1 MPRVDSPACIVLI
14 VRGALAISMTHAL
27 HAEIDTPALAD
38 SRLEL
43 VERIVASPSFVKS
56 PRLCNLLAY
65 LCNLSLQGRADEIN
79 EINIGV
85 ALFGRAPDYDPSVDG
100 IVRSHASRLRQRL
113 EQYFSEE
120 GSNEPIRL
128 SIPKG
133 AYLPEFTPHTIAED
147 PPQIAPAEPRTEESG
162 AEIRAEAPDLR
173 RRHPPLTIWILSLA
187 LVLACATIVYLLV
200 HPPANAAARSATIA
214 THPLWSK
221 FFGADQSALVVC
233 SDAGLGVLQVL
244 SGHSMKLEDY
254 LKTEY
259 RNNVSVPTG
268 STAEALQ
275 IVVNGRYTS
284 MVNTQIVDRLFGL
297 PGVRADQVQARYAR
311 DLRAND
317 LKDSSVILL
326 GSHETDPW
334 LEIFEAGMNFTMQ
347 IDSNREI
354 ASVLNRSPRIG
365 ELPHYDSNRTDP
377 QQTVYAVVALRHNLG
392 GSRQVLILEGTSMAG
407 TEAAADFVLDDGT
420 LLPFLNKIRRP
431 DGSIPSFEV
440 LLQSTS
446 LDGNASQSK
455 VIAYRTSQD

>member
-1 MPRVDSPACIVLI
+1 
-14 VRGALAISMTHAL
+14 MTHTL
-27 HAEIDTPALAD
+27 HVETDTPSSAD

-56 PRLCNLLAY
+56 PRLCNLLTY
-65 LCNLSLQGRADEIN
+65 LCNLSLEGRADEIN

-85 ALFGRAPDYDPSVDG
+85 ALFGRSPDYDPSVDG

-120 GSNEPIRL
+120 GSDESIRL

-133 AYLPEFTPHTIAED
+133 AYLPQFTPYATAED
-147 PPQIAPAEPRTEESG
+147 SPKVAFAEPLIVESGLEIRTEVPG
-162 AEIRAEAPDLR
+162 LR
-173 RRHPPLTIWILSLA
+173 SPRRPSLTIWILSLA
-187 LVLACATIVYLLV
+187 LALAFATIVYLLV
-200 HPPANAAARSATIA
+200 HPPANAAAPSATIA

-284 MVNTQIVDRLFGL
+284 MVNLQIVGRLSRL
-297 PGVRADQVQARYAR
+297 PGLLADQVQARYAR

-334 LEIFEAGMNFTMQ
+334 LEIFEAGMNFTMR

-354 ASVLNRSPRIG
+354 ASVLNRSPREG
-365 ELPHYDSNRTDP
+365 ELSHYDSNRTDP
-377 QQTVYAVVALRHNLG
+377 QQTVYAVVALRHDLG

-407 TEAAADFVLDDGT
+407 TEAAADFVLEDDT
-420 LLPFLNKIRRP
+420 LLPFLNRIRRP
-431 DGSIPSFEV
+431 DGSIPYFEV

-455 VIAYRTSQD
+455 IVAYRTSQD

>member
-1 MPRVDSPACIVLI
+1 
-14 VRGALAISMTHAL
+14 MTHTL
-27 HAEIDTPALAD
+27 HAEIDTPAPAD
-38 SRLEL
+38 SRVEL

-56 PRLCNLLAY
+56 PRLCNLLTY
-65 LCNLSLQGRADEIN
+65 ICNLSFQGRTDEIN

-85 ALFGRAPDYDPSVDG
+85 ALFGRSPDYDPSVDG

-133 AYLPEFTPHTIAED
+133 AYLPEFSPHTIAEY
-147 PPQIAPAEPRTEESG
+147 PPKLRPAELLAEESDL
-162 AEIRAEAPDLR
+162 EIATEALQHQA
-173 RRHPPLTIWILSLA
+173 RRHPSLTTWILSLA
-187 LVLACATIVYLLV
+187 LALACATIVYLLGR
-200 HPPANAAARSATIA
+200 PRANAATRSPTVA

-221 FFGADQSALVVC
+221 FFAADQSALVVC

-284 MVNTQIVDRLFGL
+284 MVNLQIVDRFFHL
-297 PGVRADQVQARYAR
+297 PGVRADQIQARYAR

-317 LKDSSVILL
+317 LKDSPVILL

-354 ASVLNRSPRIG
+354 ASVLNRSPRKD
-365 ELPHYDSNRTDP
+365 ELSHYDSNRTDP
-377 QQTVYAVVALRHNLG
+377 KQTVYAVVALRHSLG

-407 TEAAADFVLDDGT
+407 TEAAADFVLDDGA

-431 DGSIPSFEV
+431 DGSIPNFEV

>member
-1 MPRVDSPACIVLI
+1 MNRNAVHVEVEASSARDPR
-14 VRGALAISMTHAL
+14 
-27 HAEIDTPALAD
+27 
-38 SRLEL
+38 SRL
-43 VERIVASPSFVKS
+43 VERIVASPSFVRS
-56 PRLCNLLAY
+56 PRLCNLLTHV
-65 LCNLSLQGRADEIN
+65 CTLSLEGRIDEIN

-147 PPQIAPAEPRTEESG
+147 TPKLPAAEPL
-162 AEIRAEAPDLR
+162 AEDSDLEIAGEAPQRNAQR
-173 RRHPPLTIWILSLA
+173 RLTTWMLSLA
-187 LVLACATIVYLLV
+187 LALACATIVYLLA
-200 HPPANAAARSATIA
+200 HPPANSTRRSATVSA
-214 THPLWSK
+214 HPLWSK
-221 FFGADQSALVVC
+221 FFGAHQSAVVVC

-284 MVNTQIVDRLFGL
+284 MVNLQIVDRFFHL
-297 PGVRADQVQARYAR
+297 PGVRADQIQARYAR

-317 LKDSSVILL
+317 LKDSPVILL

-354 ASVLNRSPRIG
+354 ASVLNR
-365 ELPHYDSNRTDP
+365 
-377 QQTVYAVVALRHNLG
+377 
-392 GSRQVLILEGTSMAG
+392 
-407 TEAAADFVLDDGT
+407 
-420 LLPFLNKIRRP
+420 
-431 DGSIPSFEV
+431 
-440 LLQSTS
+440 
-446 LDGNASQSK
+446 
-455 VIAYRTSQD
+455 

>member
-1 MPRVDSPACIVLI
+1 
-14 VRGALAISMTHAL
+14 MTHTL
-27 HAEIDTPALAD
+27 HVEIDTPSSAD
-38 SRLEL
+38 TRLEL
-43 VERIVASPSFVKS
+43 VERIVTSPSFVKS
-56 PRLCNLLAY
+56 PRLCNLLTY
-65 LCNLSLQGRADEIN
+65 LCELSLQGRTEEIN

-120 GSNEPIRL
+120 GSKEPIRL

-133 AYLPEFTPHTIAED
+133 AYLPEFTSHTIAEN
-147 PPQIAPAEPRTEESG
+147 PPKLPASEPLAEES
-162 AEIRAEAPDLR
+162 EIEIAGEAPQHNVQ
-173 RRHPPLTIWILSLA
+173 RHLTTWILSLA
-187 LVLACATIVYLLV
+187 LALACATIVFLLA
-200 HPPANAAARSATIA
+200 HPPTNSATHSA
-214 THPLWSK
+214 AVSAHPLWSK
-221 FFGADQSALVVC
+221 FFGADQSAVVVC

-284 MVNTQIVDRLFGL
+284 MVNLQIVGRLSRL
-297 PGVRADQVQARYAR
+297 PGLRADQIQTRYAR

-354 ASVLNRSPRIG
+354 ASVINRSPREG
-365 ELPHYDSNRTDP
+365 ELSHYDSNRTDP
-377 QQTVYAVVALRHNLG
+377 QQTVYAVVALRHDLG

-407 TEAAADFVLDDGT
+407 TEAAADFVLEDDT
-420 LLPFLNKIRRP
+420 LLPFLNRIRRP
-431 DGSIPSFEV
+431 DGSIPYFEV

-455 VIAYRTSQD
+455 IVAYRTSQD

>member
-1 MPRVDSPACIVLI
+1 
-14 VRGALAISMTHAL
+14 MTHTL
-27 HAEIDTPALAD
+27 HAEIDTPAPAD

-56 PRLCNLLAY
+56 PRLCNLLTY
-65 LCNLSLQGRADEIN
+65 ICNLSLQGRADEIN

-120 GSNEPIRL
+120 GRSEPIRL

-133 AYLPEFTPHTIAED
+133 AYLPEFTPHATVED
-147 PPQIAPAEPRTEESG
+147 PPKVMPAEPLIEG
-162 AEIRAEAPDLR
+162 GGLEIAAAAPGLR
-173 RRHPPLTIWILSLA
+173 SPRPSSLTTWLLSLA
-187 LVLACATIVYLLV
+187 LALACATIVSLLA

-214 THPLWSK
+214 AHPLWSK
-221 FFGADQSALVVC
+221 FFGPNQSAVVVC

-284 MVNTQIVDRLFGL
+284 MVNTQIVDRFFGL
-297 PGVRADQVQARYAR
+297 PGVHADQVQARYAR

-317 LKDSSVILL
+317 LKDNSVILL

-354 ASVLNRSPRIG
+354 ASVLNRSPRNG
-365 ELPHYDSNRTDP
+365 ELSHYDSNRTDP
-377 QQTVYAVVALRHNLG
+377 RQTVYAVVALRHNLG

-420 LLPFLNKIRRP
+420 LLPFLNKIRTL

-455 VIAYRTSQD
+455 IIASRTSQD

>member
-1 MPRVDSPACIVLI
+1 
-14 VRGALAISMTHAL
+14 MTHTL
-27 HAEIDTPALAD
+27 HVEIDTPSSSD

-56 PRLCNLLAY
+56 PRLCNLLTY
-65 LCNLSLQGRADEIN
+65 LCNLSLQGRTEEIN

-85 ALFGRAPDYDPSVDG
+85 ALFGRAPNYDPSVDG

-147 PPQIAPAEPRTEESG
+147 PPKLPAVKPLAEESDL
-162 AEIRAEAPDLR
+162 EIAVEASQR
-173 RRHPPLTIWILSLA
+173 KAQRHLTSWILSLA
-187 LVLACATIVYLLV
+187 LALACATIAYLLAD
-200 HPPANAAARSATIA
+200 PPANSVRHSATVA
-214 THPLWSK
+214 AHPLWSK
-221 FFGADQSALVVC
+221 FFGADQSAVVVC

-284 MVNTQIVDRLFGL
+284 MVNLQIVDRLSRL

-317 LKDSSVILL
+317 LKDSSMILL

-334 LEIFEAGMNFTMQ
+334 LEVFEAGMNFTMQ

-354 ASVLNRSPRIG
+354 ASVINRSPHEG
-365 ELPHYDSNRTDP
+365 ELSHYDSNRTDP
-377 QQTVYAVVALRHNLG
+377 QQTVYAVVALRHDLG

-407 TEAAADFVLDDGT
+407 TEAAADFVLEDDT
-420 LLPFLNKIRRP
+420 LLPFLNRIRKP
-431 DGSIPSFEV
+431 DGSIPYFEV

-455 VIAYRTSQD
+455 IVAYRTSQD